1 MVAILVGAIIG
12 FGAQILD
19 GEGPLCGTI
28 CAILCVVSIIGGKYF
43 TYSMMIDD
51 EIGGVM
57 EGQLT
62 EAVHQEILTEAI
74 AYVAVDR
81 SNRTAIFQYM
91 VDFEYTNATR
101 AEDVTEE
108 ELNVFWEYDS
118 PRLVEMGTEQ
128 PTFAEW
134 KANIDDLNN
143 SEVKNTSFML
153 TDMTDSLDLYDFL
166 FILFGVLT
174 AFRIGDGREEAA

>member
-1 MVAILVGAIIG
+1 M
-12 FGAQILD
+12 
-19 GEGPLCGTI
+19 
-28 CAILCVVSIIGGKYF
+28 
-43 TYSMMIDD
+43 
-51 EIGGVM
+51 
-57 EGQLT
+57 
-62 EAVHQEILTEAI
+62 
-74 AYVAVDR
+74 
-81 SNRTAIFQYM
+81 
-91 VDFEYTNATR
+91 
-101 AEDVTEE
+101 
-108 ELNVFWEYDS
+108 FWEYDS